1 VRSRL
6 AYVACHHDLHV
17 ESCRTDNRVAGPLE
31 LDDVERTAVLEFDDM
46 STEKIFKEC
55 MYWEV
60 MIAGEQQHANS
71 KWVLI

>member
-31 LDDVERTAVLEFDDM
+31 LDDVKRTAVLEFDDM
-46 STEKIFKEC
+46 STEETFQG
-55 MYWEV
+55 MR
-60 MIAGEQQHANS
+60 
-71 KWVLI
+71 VLGSDDNRGTATCR